1 MSLIDKLNEAQKQAV
16 TTTGGPVLVLAGPGS
31 GKTRVLTHRIA
42 YLVQELRVEPYR
54 ILAVTF
60 TNKAAEV
67 MRQRTEELLAG
78 GGDASSSLSGM
89 MLGTFH
95 RICARLLRIQAVHID
110 LNPRYVIFDSDD
122 QLEVVKQALR
132 DLNVDEKRNNPRALH
147 ASISRAK
154 NELLAPSDYP
164 TPTYRDE
171 IVARVYERYQHL
183 LAVSSA
189 VDFDDLLMKTVFM
202 LRDHASIREHY
213 QRRFEYVLVDEFQ
226 DTNTAQYEMVRL
238 LSGFHRN
245 VFVVGDEDQSIYR
258 WRGADFRN
266 VERFRKD
273 YTDATVI
280 LLEQNYRSTQ
290 TILDA
295 ANAII
300 RRNRHRTPKQLFTN
314 RGTGAAIIV
323 HQAYDEHDEGNFII
337 DEISRLKTAREAK
350 PGECAIMYRTN
361 AQSRALEE
369 AFVRR
374 GMPYRLVGA
383 TRFYSRKEVKDVMAY
398 MRLIHNPNDDVSLR
412 RIINVPPRRIGDA
425 TIDRLSSWAAALNI
439 SIYHAMQI
447 LGRDADPGLVE
458 RAGAHPFAKATVA
471 ALLDFYA
478 LLRDWIDLRGGV
490 SPGQLLDRVL
500 EESGYREWLQDGTNE
515 GEERWQNV
523 QELRTVASVYEEM
536 SVDLAL
542 DAFLEEVALVSDV
555 DNLEAG
561 SEAPVLLTLHAAK
574 GLEFPVV
581 FMTGVEEGLLP
592 HSNSFEDP
600 DALEEERRLA
610 YVGIT
615 RAENRLYLLHTF
627 RRGTWGRSDVA
638 QPSRFLGDVP
648 RSLLGGNANL
658 RTAHRQMTTWGNDR
672 RPSGSGMDR
681 SGVALATGSQLRFS
695 PGQRVSHPK
704 FGEGTVI
711 TSRLTGDDEEV
722 SIAFPDAGIKRL
734 LASLANLKVV
744 K

>member
-1 MSLIDKLNEAQKQAV
+1 MSLIDKLNEPQKQAV
-16 TTTGGPVLVLAGPGS
+16 TTTAGPVLVLAGPGS

-42 YLVQELRVEPYR
+42 WLVQELRVEPYR

-67 MRQRTEELLAG
+67 MRERTEELLAG
-78 GGDASSSLSGM
+78 GGNLGGSLSGM

-95 RICARLLRIQAVHID
+95 RICARLLRIQAERIG

-132 DLNVDEKRNNPRALH
+132 DLNIDEKRNSPRALH
-147 ASISRAK
+147 AAISRAK
-154 NELLAPSDYP
+154 NELITPADYP
-164 TPTYRDE
+164 TPTYREE

-183 LAVSSA
+183 LGVSSA

-202 LRDHASIREHY
+202 LRDHADICQHY

-226 DTNTAQYEMVRL
+226 DTNSAQYEMVQL
-238 LSGFHRN
+238 LSGHHRN

-273 YTDATVI
+273 YGDATVI

-295 ANAII
+295 ANAVIQ
-300 RRNRHRTPKQLFTN
+300 RNRHRTPKQLFTD
-314 RGTGAAIIV
+314 RGTGAAITV

-337 DEISRLKTAREAK
+337 DEISRLKTARQAK

-383 TRFYSRKEVKDVMAY
+383 TRFYGRKEVKDVMAY
-398 MRLIHNPNDDVSLR
+398 VRLIHNPNDDISLR
-412 RIINVPPRRIGDA
+412 RIINVPPRRIGE
-425 TIDRLSSWAAALNI
+425 TTVERLSRWATSLDI
-439 SIYHAMQI
+439 SVYQAMQI
-447 LGRDADPGLVE
+447 LGRDADPALIE
-458 RAGAHPFAKATVA
+458 RAGNHPLTKATIA
-471 ALLDFYA
+471 PLLEFYA
-478 LLRDWIDLRGGV
+478 MLRDWIDLRAAI

-500 EESGYREWLQDGTNE
+500 ESSGYREWLQDGTSE
-515 GEERWQNV
+515 GEDRWQNV

-536 SVDLAL
+536 PVDLAL

-561 SEAPVLLTLHAAK
+561 AEAPVLLTLHAAK
-574 GLEFPVV
+574 GLEFGIV

-648 RSLLGGNANL
+648 RSLIGGNADL

-672 RPSGSGMDR
+672 RPGATLAPSG
-681 SGVALATGSQLRFS
+681 QLRYS

-722 SIAFPDAGIKRL
+722 SIAFPNAGIKRL